1 MKQIITLLLL
11 FSLSILCAVGLEQY
25 QATGNGLSAKLQ
37 QIQEQPMVLQPANI
51 DEGDTSAQTATIMK
65 TYALHEKDTGS
76 SDVQIAV
83 LTERINQLSGH
94 LKAHNHDQN
103 TRRSLL
109 KIIGR
114 RRRLLAYLSRED
126 INRYRDLI
134 GKLGLRK

>member
-1 MKQIITLLLL
+1 MDKEKK
-11 FSLSILCAVGLEQY
+11 S
-25 QATGNGLSAKLQ
+25 
-37 QIQEQPMVLQPANI
+37 
-51 DEGDTSAQTATIMK
+51 TIMK
-65 TYALHEKDTGS
+65 SYAIHENDTGS

-94 LKAHNHDQN
+94 LKEHSQDQH

-109 KIIGR
+109 KLIGR

-126 INRYRDLI
+126 INRYRILI

>member
-1 MKQIITLLLL
+1 M
-11 FSLSILCAVGLEQY
+11 
-25 QATGNGLSAKLQ
+25 
-37 QIQEQPMVLQPANI
+37 
-51 DEGDTSAQTATIMK
+51 DTEKKATIMK

-94 LKAHNHDQN
+94 LKVNTHDQH

-109 KIIGR
+109 KLIGR
-114 RRRLLAYLSRED
+114 RRRLLAYLSKED

>member
-1 MKQIITLLLL
+1 MDKERK
-11 FSLSILCAVGLEQY
+11 A
-25 QATGNGLSAKLQ
+25 A
-37 QIQEQPMVLQPANI
+37 
-51 DEGDTSAQTATIMK
+51 IMK

-83 LTERINQLSGH
+83 LTERINQLSDH
-94 LKAHNHDQN
+94 LKLHSHDQH

-109 KIIGR
+109 KLIGR